1 MVTSSRALSQV
12 THETVTHDAKG
23 GSLSVWWD
31 PGRTALV
38 SEPTAYPGVTPSR
51 PFLPTLSPTLIPFPA
66 LVSGEGRRA
75 SESESAPFF
84 LALHPSLGL
93 RLFDPG
99 FVMNSRFLETRL
111 DL

>member
-38 SEPTAYPGVTPSR
+38 SEPTAYPGVTILRKYP
-51 PFLPTLSPTLIPFPA
+51 PPTMQTTFYI
-66 LVSGEGRRA
+66 
-75 SESESAPFF
+75 
-84 LALHPSLGL
+84 
-93 RLFDPG
+93 
-99 FVMNSRFLETRL
+99 
-111 DL
+111 